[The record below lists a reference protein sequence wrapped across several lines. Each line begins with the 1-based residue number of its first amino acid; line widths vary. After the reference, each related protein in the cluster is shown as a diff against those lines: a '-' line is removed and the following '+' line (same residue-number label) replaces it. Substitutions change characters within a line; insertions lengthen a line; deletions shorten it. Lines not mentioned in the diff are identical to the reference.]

1 MNEIAGLLG
10 QLTDWILSW
19 GQSPFGWVAL
29 FLVAFWD
36 SSILPVPPDGLMM
49 VLILSNP
56 LFAIPLAALA
66 TVGSLLGAWLGY
78 WIGLVGGRPLV
89 YRIVPEPQIRYVERK
104 YRENDTLALLLACFT
119 PLPYKAFAIGAGVC
133 QINFKRFMLI
143 SLVGRAGRF
152 LAVALAVMFLG
163 ERVRGLV
170 EDYTGPVAVG
180 FVAVVAVAIFALGW
194 YNARVAGRES

>member
-1 MNEIAGLLG
+1 MNEIADLMG

-49 VLILSNP
+49 VLILSDP
-56 LFAIPLAALA
+56 LFAVPLAALA

-104 YRENDTLALLLACFT
+104 YR
-119 PLPYKAFAIGAGVC
+119 
-133 QINFKRFMLI
+133 
-143 SLVGRAGRF
+143 
-152 LAVALAVMFLG
+152 
-163 ERVRGLV
+163 
-170 EDYTGPVAVG
+170 
-180 FVAVVAVAIFALGW
+180 
-194 YNARVAGRES
+194 